1 MLARTRI
8 VKLEGE
14 EGEFLEIHKLEGD
27 GFVFADQF
35 KKNLVQKIGDKVED
49 VALQFVNFE
58 ETFFGVFAL
67 KLHNSSA
74 SKHERVV
81 VILKSKCSV
90 VRSFF
95 KVNIT
100 IFH

>member
-14 EGEFLEIHKLEGD
+14 DAEKSFLEIHKLEGD

-49 VALQFVNFE
+49 VDPVASENVKE
-58 ETFFGVFAL
+58 PSL
-67 KLHNSSA
+67 K
-74 SKHERVV
+74 
-81 VILKSKCSV
+81 
-90 VRSFF
+90 
-95 KVNIT
+95 
-100 IFH
+100 